1 MLAFF
6 DALVNEEVRGQ
17 NWPNSSSDEFDSPRS
32 VTTDFPSSDD
42 SLSRDIWPVSPFDSS
57 PIDFMR
63 YPYPD
68 EEPGRATWDFM
79 TPQERWDWHHGRRDW
94 YYENG
99 DDEDRGT
106 TPSSIETGTTSLW
119 SDGSEMEGDYNGE
132 GACKCAIRDAAGLSG
147 DETEDES
154 EREEG
159 TEDGRGS
166 RKGRCYRSQGRKKK
180 ERDGEMARREFQ
192 RTVAI
197 ASLQSCTLEDEQT
210 IVECSNKEQGE
221 NNTDDLPKSIP
232 PVRFY
237 SSCQK
242 TAPAQPSSGET
253 ASGSVK
259 KKLCSQGGDNVP
271 STSSGTENKLGEGG
285 EQSCASPKASGSHSG
300 GREAAAS
307 TKGKAASR
315 KGKHVKRRSNEEL
328 PC

>member
-32 VTTDFPSSDD
+32 VPTDFTSSDD

-99 DDEDRGT
+99 DDEDRDS
-106 TPSSIETGTTSLW
+106 TPTSIETGNSSSW
-119 SDGSEMEGDYNGE
+119 SESEMEEDYDGG
-132 GACKCAIRDAAGLSG
+132 GARKCSSRDAGHSS
-147 DETEDES
+147 DEAEDES
-154 EREEG
+154 VRGEG
-159 TEDGRGS
+159 GEDGRGS
-166 RKGRCYRSQGRKKK
+166 RKGRCYRSQGSKKTEK
-180 ERDGEMARREFQ
+180 DGERAKREFQ
-192 RTVAI
+192 KTVAI
-197 ASLQSCTLEDEQT
+197 ASLESCTLEDEQT
-210 IVECSNKEQGE
+210 IMEYGNKKQGE

-232 PVRFY
+232 PIRFY

-242 TAPAQPSSGET
+242 NAPAQPPSGET

-271 STSSGTENKLGEGG
+271 STSSGTENKLSEGG
-285 EQSCASPKASGSHSG
+285 EQPCASPKPSSSHSG